1 MSKEKINM
9 KIMNIKVDRKLKV
22 LSIFQLSYK
31 LYSKY
36 KLNIIEIIY
45 GGE

>member
-1 MSKEKINM
+1 MIKEINM
-9 KIMNIKVDRKLKV
+9 KIMNIKEDCKLKV

-36 KLNIIEIIY
+36 KLNFIEIIFR
-45 GGE
+45 GE